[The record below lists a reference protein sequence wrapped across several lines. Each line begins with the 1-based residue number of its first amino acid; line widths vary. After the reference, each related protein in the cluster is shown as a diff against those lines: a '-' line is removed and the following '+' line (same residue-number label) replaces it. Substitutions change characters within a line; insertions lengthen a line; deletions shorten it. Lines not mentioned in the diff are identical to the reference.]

1 MDVQSGNHLT
11 ELPWRRSL
19 AARLSR
25 AFILVVVL
33 SLVVVGVM
41 LIWIAH
47 QTQKKTVF
55 LLQERNADKV
65 AMLISSYVGHAV
77 ENLTLFEGIESL
89 STMTPAEQKMALENL
104 IIQRRTL
111 FSQFVLIDK
120 DGTEMT
126 KVSQFHTFLP
136 GELESQADTDAF
148 MAAIGGMPYIG
159 PVFISPDSGL
169 LSVRIAVPISAP
181 GKRNVG
187 VLAAEMNVARLWQEI
202 SRIKIGQT
210 SYAYLVDTNG
220 RFIAYQEPAEVLQ
233 RYGEDM
239 TKMPPVA
246 KFVDREPEDVQH
258 VHEYVGLSGER
269 VIGRY
274 VPIQGTD
281 WAVVIEMST
290 REAYAGVNRMQ
301 WALMGL
307 TILGIMVAGALGFTV
322 SQRFSRPIRALTISA
337 QRIGEGDLDAKV
349 VEVRRQ
355 DEIGVLARTFNRMVE
370 NIKQSAEALRA
381 SEEKYRGIFENSV
394 EGIFQSTLDGHFLSV
409 NPAMARIHGYG
420 SPEEMILNVT
430 DIGQQLYADSECR
443 EEFIR
448 LLEQGSV
455 KNFEAQLYRKDGSII
470 WVSLNARALYDER
483 GKQDYLE
490 GIVLDITERKKADE
504 ALKNYSERLEE
515 MVKERTQELESAQE
529 ELVKHER
536 LAVLGQLTG
545 MVSHELRNPLGVI
558 CTSTFYLN
566 NNLKDSDE
574 KITKHLKRIEE
585 QVGLCDSIVNELLEF
600 TRGRRSEMVEADLN
614 LWLKEVLDQITVPD
628 QVSLAREL
636 SPGLP
641 MLPFDRDKLQ
651 RVVINLVNNA
661 VHAVIDRHERFKQE
675 DELYQPQVKVATF
688 MVEDGVCIEVEDNG
702 IGMDEETA
710 GQAFEPLFTTSA
722 RGTGLGLAI
731 VKKIAEEHGGTVSIE
746 SEPDRGTKAIVEI
759 PSDPQWPPESAN
771 RKSR

>member
-1 MDVQSGNHLT
+1 MSIQSGNHPT

-19 AARLSR
+19 AVRLSR

-47 QTQKKTVF
+47 QAQKKAVF
-55 LLQERNADKV
+55 LLQERNGDKV

-77 ENLTLFEGIESL
+77 ENLMLFEGIESL

-104 IIQRRTL
+104 LIQRRTL

-136 GELESQADTDAF
+136 GELESQAGTDAF
-148 MAAIGGMPYIG
+148 TAAIGGMPYIG
-159 PVFISPDSGL
+159 PVFVSADSGL

-187 VLAAEMNVARLWQEI
+187 VLAADVNVARLWQEI

-210 SYAYLVDTNG
+210 SHAYLVDTSG
-220 RFIAYQEPAEVLQ
+220 RFIAYQEPAKVLQ

-246 KFVDREPEDVQH
+246 EFVDREPEDVQH
-258 VHEYVGLSGER
+258 AHEYVGLSDER

-281 WAVVIEMST
+281 WAVVVEMST

-301 WALMGL
+301 WVLMGL
-307 TILGIMVAGALGFTV
+307 TLLGIVVAGALGFAV
-322 SQRFSRPIRALTISA
+322 SQRFSRPIRALTMSA
-337 QRIGEGDLDAKV
+337 QRIGEGDLYAEV

-355 DEIGVLARTFNRMVE
+355 DEIGVLARTFNQMVE

-381 SEEKYRGIFENSV
+381 SEEKYRGIFENAV
-394 EGIFQSTLDGHFLSV
+394 EGIFQSTLDGHFLSI

-448 LLEQGSV
+448 LLEQGRV
-455 KNFEAQLYRKDGSII
+455 KDFEAQLYRKDGSMI

-490 GIVLDITERKKADE
+490 GIVLDVTERKKADE
-504 ALKNYSERLEE
+504 ALRESE
-515 MVKERTQELESAQE
+515 
-529 ELVKHER
+529 
-536 LAVLGQLTG
+536 
-545 MVSHELRNPLGVI
+545 
-558 CTSTFYLN
+558 
-566 NNLKDSDE
+566 
-574 KITKHLKRIEE
+574 
-585 QVGLCDSIVNELLEF
+585 
-600 TRGRRSEMVEADLN
+600 
-614 LWLKEVLDQITVPD
+614 
-628 QVSLAREL
+628 
-636 SPGLP
+636 
-641 MLPFDRDKLQ
+641 
-651 RVVINLVNNA
+651 
-661 VHAVIDRHERFKQE
+661 ERFRS
-675 DELYQPQVKVATF
+675 L
-688 MVEDGVCIEVEDNG
+688 VETTSDWIWEVDADGVYIYATG
-702 IGMDEETA
+702 
-710 GQAFEPLFTTSA
+710 
-722 RGTGLGLAI
+722 RGGANSRGL
-731 VKKIAEEHGGTVSIE
+731 
-746 SEPDRGTKAIVEI
+746 
-759 PSDPQWPPESAN
+759 
-771 RKSR
+771 